1 MATKAQRN
9 AFQNTANGHQ
19 RAVVELL
26 EELACRNGMARA
38 FSDFVE
44 VCAIVLSKADLQA
57 SDRREARYLEV
68 IKGYSRDDLERFV
81 AAFAHLQMAFQA
93 CFSATDEASAP
104 LPYSVAFADI
114 LGQIYMMLDMGN
126 AGTGQFFTPYPV
138 SLLMAQMLTDGCAD
152 QVARG
157 EFIRLQEPACGAGGM
172 VLAQAQAL
180 SDRGINYQ
188 VHMHAHLID
197 VDRTCVHMA
206 FVQLSLA
213 CVPAEILHGNA
224 LNGEVWDRWYTPIH
238 VLGGWSARLRFN
250 RAREALS
257 VPATQARPEGEAA
270 RRAAPE
276 PAPVPAAFQHAR
288 TGPAPAPRDQ
298 LALF

>member
-19 RAVVELL
+19 QAVVKLL
-26 EELACRNGMARA
+26 EELAYRNGMARA

-44 VCAIVLSKADLQA
+44 MCAIVLSKVDLQA
-57 SDRREARYLEV
+57 SERREARYLEV
-68 IKGYSRDDLERFV
+68 VKGYSSEDLERFV

-93 CFSATDEASAP
+93 CFHATEDAAAP

-138 SLLMAQMLTDGCAD
+138 SFLMAQMLADGCAD

-172 VLAQAQAL
+172 VLAQAHAL

-188 VHMHAHLID
+188 QHMHAQLID

-224 LNGEVWDRWYTPIH
+224 LTGEVWDRWYTPLH
-238 VLGGWSARLRFN
+238 VVGGWGARLRLK
-250 RAREALS
+250 RA
-257 VPATQARPEGEAA
+257 GEAQSA
-270 RRAAPE
+270 PTTQSTASDESAEPAAP
-276 PAPVPAAFQHAR
+276 APILRDAGGGA
-288 TGPAPAPRDQ
+288 APAPRDQ

>member
-9 AFQNTANGHQ
+9 AFQNTATGHQ
-19 RAVVELL
+19 RAVVKLL
-26 EELACRNGMARA
+26 EELAYRNGMARA

-44 VCAIVLSKADLQA
+44 VSAIVLSKVDLQA
-57 SDRREARYLEV
+57 AERREARYLEV
-68 IKGYSRDDLERFV
+68 IKGYSPEDLERFV

-93 CFSATDEASAP
+93 CFAPAGDPSEP

-138 SLLMAQMLTDGCAD
+138 SFLMAQMLTDGSAD

-157 EFIRLQEPACGAGGM
+157 DFIRLQEPACGAGGM
-172 VLAQAQAL
+172 VLAQAHAL

-188 VHMHAHLID
+188 AHMHAQLID

-224 LNGEVWDRWYTPIH
+224 LTGEVWDRWYTPLH
-238 VLGGWSARLRFN
+238 VLGGWGARLRLK
-250 RAREALS
+250 RAQEAQS
-257 VPATQARPEGEAA
+257 TPAAEAA
-270 RRAAPE
+270 ASSEAADLVARAPDLHRGAGTGR
-276 PAPVPAAFQHAR
+276 APAA
-288 TGPAPAPRDQ
+288 RDQ